1 VPEDTKT
8 IPTTTVI
15 GLDLGSR
22 RSHVCVLER
31 AAGQVL
37 ERFEMPT
44 TPEGVR
50 TRFQGRARSV
60 VVLEASGPSPWVSRQ
75 LRGLGHDVHVA
86 NTRQLALIAQS
97 QRKTDRHDA
106 EMLARIGRSELDLL
120 GRSVMH
126 RDEAQQVDLELLKAR
141 DALVRARTSLINHV
155 RGSLKS
161 LGHAVPGCTAGAF
174 GCRVR
179 PLVPPV
185 LAQTLEPV
193 LLQVEALTAS
203 IRDYDRQ
210 VEAVAEERYPV
221 TKLLRAVNGVG
232 PLTSLAFALVIHD
245 PWRFRSSR
253 SVGPYVGLAP
263 ASFQSG
269 EADPQLRI
277 TKAGN
282 AFLRRL
288 LVSSAQYMLGPFGKD
303 SALRRHGL
311 ALTQRGGKNAKRRAV
326 VAVARKLAVLLHRL
340 WVTGEAYEAMRN
352 ARPSAE
358 PAPIAS

>member
-1 VPEDTKT
+1 MREDTN
-8 IPTTTVI
+8 PPPTTVI

-31 AAGQVL
+31 AEGRVL
-37 ERFEMPT
+37 ERFEVPT
-44 TPEGVR
+44 TPDGLR
-50 TRFQGRARSV
+50 ARFLGRARGL
-60 VVLEASGPSPWVSRQ
+60 VVLEASGPSPWASRL

-86 NTRQLALIAQS
+86 NTRQLALIAES

-106 EMLARIGRSELDLL
+106 EMLARLGRSELDLL
-120 GRSVMH
+120 GRGVVH
-126 RDEAQQVDLELLKAR
+126 RDEAQQIDLELLKAR
-141 DALVRARTSLINHV
+141 DALVRVRTALINHV
-155 RGSLKS
+155 RGTLKS
-161 LGHAVPGCTAGAF
+161 LGYTLPGGTVETFARRA
-174 GCRVR
+174 R
-179 PLVPPV
+179 PVVPPA
-185 LAQTLEPV
+185 LTATLEPV
-193 LLQVEALTAS
+193 LQQIETLTTT
-203 IRDYDRQ
+203 IRAYDRR

-221 TKLLRAVNGVG
+221 TKQLREVNGVG

-245 PWRFRSSR
+245 PKRFRYSR
-253 SVGPYVGLAP
+253 SVGSYVGLAP

-269 EADPQLRI
+269 EKDPQLRI

-288 LVSSAQYMLGPFGKD
+288 LVGSAQYMLGPFGKD

-340 WVTGEAYEAMRN
+340 WVTGEVYEPLRS
-352 ARPSAE
+352 ARAPAE
-358 PAPIAS
+358 AAPTAS

>member
-1 VPEDTKT
+1 MREDTK
-8 IPTTTVI
+8 PPPTTVI

-31 AAGQVL
+31 AEGRVL
-37 ERFEMPT
+37 ERFEVPT
-44 TPEGVR
+44 TPDGLR
-50 TRFQGRARSV
+50 ARFLGRARGL
-60 VVLEASGPSPWVSRQ
+60 VVLEASGPSPWVSRL

-86 NTRQLALIAQS
+86 NTRQLALIAES

-106 EMLARIGRSELDLL
+106 EMLARLGRSELDLL

-126 RDEAQQVDLELLKAR
+126 RDEVQQIDLELLKAR
-141 DALVRARTSLINHV
+141 DALVRVRTALINHV
-155 RGSLKS
+155 RGALKS
-161 LGHAVPGCTAGAF
+161 LGHAVPGGAAEAF
-174 GCRVR
+174 ARRTR
-179 PLVPPV
+179 PVVPPA
-185 LAQTLEPV
+185 LAATLEP
-193 LLQVEALTAS
+193 LLQQIETLTAT
-203 IRDYDRQ
+203 IRTYDRR

-221 TKLLRAVNGVG
+221 TKLLREVNGVG
-232 PLTSLAFALVIHD
+232 PVTSLAFALVIHD

-269 EADPQLRI
+269 ETDPQLRI

-288 LVSSAQYMLGPFGKD
+288 LVGSAQYMLGPFGQD

-340 WVTGEAYEAMRN
+340 WVTGEAYEALRG
-352 ARPSAE
+352 ARALAE
-358 PAPIAS
+358 PAPTAS